1 MAYATLPMPKKNSV
15 KTTLSSGITASDTTI
30 PVADLSKFYDKDGA
44 LILKG
49 IVIGFLNSSDIIPEE
64 ITITGAS
71 GTSGAGNLTG
81 ATRGVNADGSIGAA
95 AIWPTGTEIA
105 VMLSTAISLQIRDNF
120 EALNTG
126 KLAANGAANG
136 KLYIGKA
143 DGTFA
148 LVNLTQGAN
157 VTITNSDGG
166 ITIAAASGGVTFAGV
181 SGTTQQAAV
190 NNGYI
195 PLNAALTTITLPATA
210 AVGDVVAISGH
221 GAGKWKLAQNAS
233 QLIHFLSL
241 TSTTGTGGYI
251 SATSQY
257 DCIIVRCVE
266 ANTTWVVENAVGN
279 LDVI

>member
-30 PVADLSKFYDKDGA
+30 PVAELSKFYDKDGA

-49 IVIGFLNSSDIIPEE
+49 IVIGFLNSSDIVPEE

-105 VMLSTAISLQIRDNF
+105 IMFSTTLPLQIRENF
-120 EALNTG
+120 ESLNSG
-126 KLAANGAANG
+126 KLAATGAANG

-148 LVNLTQGAN
+148 LGTLTQGAN
-157 VTITNSDGG
+157 VTITNADGA
-166 ITIAAASGGVTFAGV
+166 ITIAAASGGVTFSAV

-195 PLNAALTTITLPATA
+195 PENAALTTITLPATA
-210 AVGDVVAISGH
+210 AVGDVVAITGY

-233 QLIHFLSL
+233 QLVHFQSL
-241 TSTTGTGGYI
+241 VSTTGTGGSI
-251 SATSQY
+251 SATTQY
-257 DCIIVRCVE
+257 DCIVVRCVV